1 MTDKSEQFKQR
12 NAPMTKARFKAIVAD
27 YAAKFPDWELVH
39 GGLAF
44 VRRSGP
50 IDQMVW
56 FQDMR
61 KYYRPSH
68 GVGSRVLP
76 DAHVRMLPQ
85 VLDVKHREV
94 EHRRHERKFSNTLAA
109 MEQQFRP
116 DIRKPLEITDVLA
129 LCEAEAGTMQDTT
142 NNMTMLAI
150 LAAWLGR
157 DSEALGYCE
166 RMQHCSPPTLAPM
179 PEWEDAMR
187 TFGRKLTGAIESG
200 HGKAFLED
208 AITGKPPS

>member
-1 MTDKSEQFKQR
+1 MTDKSDQLKQR

-27 YAAKFPDWELVH
+27 YAAKFPNWELVH

-44 VRRSGP
+44 VRTTGP
-50 IDQMVW
+50 VQQMIW

-68 GVGSRVLP
+68 GIGSLVLL
-76 DAHVRMLPQ
+76 DAHIRMLPQ

-94 EHRRHERKFSNTLAA
+94 EHRWHERKFADTLDA
-109 MEQQFRP
+109 MDQQFRP
-116 DIRKPLEITDVLA
+116 DIRKPLDINNVLA

-150 LAAWLGR
+150 LSAWLGR
-157 DSEALGYCE
+157 DAEALGYCE
-166 RMQHCSPPTLAPM
+166 RAQHCSPPTLAPM
-179 PEWEDAMR
+179 PEWQKAMR
-187 TFGRKLTGAIESG
+187 AFGLELTKAIESG
-200 HGKAFLED
+200 HGKAFLGASIARKSCE
-208 AITGKPPS
+208 